1 MADPKTVAYYL
12 RLSRTDGDLGENG
25 KKESNSIENQ
35 RMLLEEYQSRS
46 VDLGGDPRIRYDPDN
61 FDLPHQ
67 EYVDD
72 GYTGTNFE
80 RPAFQELLEN
90 CRKGKISTILV
101 KDMSRLGRNY
111 IETGDYIEQIF
122 PMLGIRFIAVNECY
136 DTGKTDDLDFGIA
149 VENLINTLYVKDC
162 AKKARAARRTKWK
175 KGILTSKKSPLGYFC
190 DDLKEGWKIDEG
202 GAEIVR
208 LIFAEAVKGYDT
220 GMIANILNE
229 KGIPTPYVYLKSI
242 GRRNGAKKLVAP
254 DGELL
259 WNASMV
265 WRILRNEAYIGTLVQ
280 GKKESVILGGKQVKG
295 VRDEDRYKTENAH
308 EAIIDAETFRKAQM
322 VIRYNQSAGCRTN
335 RSYALKGVVRCGHC
349 KRVMNLEYGA
359 YGDNMHC
366 TWRRINKS
374 GCSRES
380 YPYNELERVVLV
392 SIRQMGKLCGDLLTR
407 MAAKKEEYDVKT
419 DRNRIKEIDA
429 RRIRIYEEYADGVIT
444 GAQFKAEKEQ
454 LVEEKE
460 ALERKIVD
468 VGVMA
473 DHQKEVKEKLIYL
486 KDAGKAAEELQTL
499 TRKMVSDLIKTVY
512 VFDKDHIE
520 VVFKYED
527 AIREAIEECDLEVKL
542 SA

>member
-1 MADPKTVAYYL
+1 MTDPKTVAYYL
-12 RLSRTDGDLGENG
+12 RLSRTDGDLGEDG

-46 VDLGGDPRIRYDPDN
+46 SDLGGNPKIRYDPNN

-80 RPAFQELLEN
+80 RPAFQRLLAD
-90 CRKGKISTILV
+90 CRKRKISTILV

-122 PMLGIRFIAVNECY
+122 PMLGIRFIAVNEGY
-136 DTGKTDDLDFGIA
+136 DTGKTDNLDFEIA

-162 AKKARAARRTKWK
+162 AKKARTARQTKWK

-190 DDLKEGWKIDEG
+190 DDLKEGWKIDES

-208 LIFAEAVKGYDT
+208 LIFEEAVKGHDT

-242 GRRNGAKKLVAP
+242 GRRNGARELVTP
-254 DGELL
+254 DKEIL

-280 GKKESVILGGKQVKG
+280 GKNESVILGSKQVRG
-295 VRDEDRYKTENAH
+295 VRDEERYKTENAH
-308 EAIIDAETFRKAQM
+308 EAIIDKEMFRKAQM
-322 VIRYNQSAGCRTN
+322 VIRYNSSADCRIN
-335 RSYALKGVVRCGHC
+335 RSYALKGVVRCGNC
-349 KRVMNLEYGA
+349 NRVMNLEYGS

-366 TWRRINKS
+366 TWRRVDKS

-380 YPYNELERVVLV
+380 YPYSELERVVLV
-392 SIRQMGKLCGDLLTR
+392 SIQQMGKLCGSLLVKVTAKENAYDVE
-407 MAAKKEEYDVKT
+407 AAK
-419 DRNRIKEIDA
+419 NRIKEIDTK
-429 RRIRIYEEYADGVIT
+429 RVKIYEEYADGLKT
-444 GAQFKAEKEQ
+444 DAQFKAEREQ
-454 LVEEKE
+454 LSAEKE
-460 ALERKIVD
+460 ELERKIGDAEV
-468 VGVMA
+468 VA
-473 DHQKEVKEKLIYL
+473 DHQKEVKGKLIYL

-499 TRKMVSDLIKTVY
+499 TRKMVTELIKAVY
-512 VFDKDHIE
+512 VYDKDHID

-527 AIREAIEECDLEVKL
+527 TIKDAIEEFDLEVKM